1 MNAPKLRFKEFND
14 EWKFDKISNLT
25 TYVDYRGKTPT
36 KTETGIFL
44 VTAKNVKK
52 GYIDYNC
59 SKEYVETSQYNDVM
73 HRGLPQIGDVL
84 ITTEAP
90 CGNVAQI
97 NNINVALAQRIIKYR
112 GKELINNTF
121 LKYELLSDYFQKELR
136 KVTSGGTVSGVKGSV
151 LHQMN
156 INYCSKDEQIKIS
169 NFLSLLDKKIE
180 LQTKKIE
187 VLKLFKKGLIDKV
200 IDNLTKY
207 KEIQLG
213 ELGET
218 YSGLSGKTKE
228 DFEKGESHYIPFV
241 AILNNKI
248 NTNLLPIVKIDKNE
262 MQNEVRQYDL
272 FFNTSSET
280 LNEVGLCSTLNND
293 IKNTYLNSFCFGYR
307 IRNLKEIN
315 NEYLNILLHSSI
327 FRKKI
332 SVLGQGFTRVNISK
346 NKLMEIK
353 VLVPS
358 YREQLKIVSIINME
372 SNKLSLEENKLL
384 KLQELKKG
392 LMQSMFV

>member
-1 MNAPKLRFKEFND
+1 MNVPKIRFKEFKD
-14 EWKFDKISNLT
+14 EWKKEKFSQFSYNSGKRNKDNLNLVPYAITNTFGFVPQNEAHNEFGYMKDTDRKAYNIVTKNSFAYNPARINVGSIGYYSDDEDIIVSSLYEVFKTRNYINDKFIWYWLKSNKFPKWINKLQEGSVRQYFYYDKLCETPVYLPSLNEQEKISNTL
-25 TYVDYRGKTPT
+25 
-36 KTETGIFL
+36 E
-44 VTAKNVKK
+44 
-52 GYIDYNC
+52 
-59 SKEYVETSQYNDVM
+59 
-73 HRGLPQIGDVL
+73 
-84 ITTEAP
+84 
-90 CGNVAQI
+90 
-97 NNINVALAQRIIKYR
+97 
-112 GKELINNTF
+112 
-121 LKYELLSDYFQKELR
+121 
-136 KVTSGGTVSGVKGSV
+136 
-151 LHQMN
+151 
-156 INYCSKDEQIKIS
+156 
-169 NFLSLLDKKIE
+169 LLDKKIE

-187 VLKLFKKGLIDKV
+187 DLKLFKKGLIDKV

-248 NTNLLPIVKIDKNE
+248 NTNLLPIVRIDKNE
-262 MQNEVRQYDL
+262 TQNEVRQYDL

-346 NKLMEIK
+346 NKLMKIK